1 MKTLVRYT
9 LIFMMVLPLTAKV
22 NGTLTVKK
30 SDSQVT
36 IFGTSSLHDWEEDV
50 KDFTVQGTWKDNLI
64 SNLELKMKTASIE
77 SGKSI
82 MDDKTHEALK
92 ADKYP
97 WITFSAS
104 ELTIEGTD
112 VSGDGQLT
120 IAGKSQPIKVKSV
133 VKEKGTDYLIVTGSE
148 KINMKNYGIE
158 PPTAMFG
165 SLLTGELVTISY
177 EFKLIIK

>member
-1 MKTLVRYT
+1 MKTLVKYT

-120 IAGKSQPIKVKSV
+120 IAGKSQPIKVKSI
-133 VKEKGTDYLIVTGSE
+133 VKEKGADYLIVTGSE
-148 KINMKNYGIE
+148 KINMRNYGIE

-177 EFKLIIK
+177 EFKLILN